1 MSQAD
6 VTRLRRYWLLPGG
19 VIAVTL
25 LLFGIVAVVQPAVL
39 ADPDISARDAGA
51 AAAVLGVGLLVVDAL
66 LPVPSSVVMVALGAA
81 FGVPLGAALSLVGSF
96 GAFLV
101 GFAAGRGGRSRMS
114 RFVPEGEL
122 HRADALLD
130 RWGLL
135 AIVVTRPVPILAET
149 TAAMAGAS
157 RMPLG
162 RAALAAAAGAL
173 PGAVVYALAGSLAV
187 DASMEIVVIV
197 TVLVVGGLLW
207 AVARHTPAPPAN
219 VSRATTSDVVQRD
232 KNG

>member
-1 MSQAD
+1 
-6 VTRLRRYWLLPGG
+6 
-19 VIAVTL
+19 
-25 LLFGIVAVVQPAVL
+25 
-39 ADPDISARDAGA
+39 
-51 AAAVLGVGLLVVDAL
+51 
-66 LPVPSSVVMVALGAA
+66 
-81 FGVPLGAALSLVGSF
+81 
-96 GAFLV
+96 
-101 GFAAGRGGRSRMS
+101 
-114 RFVPEGEL
+114 
-122 HRADALLD
+122 
-130 RWGLL
+130 L

-157 RMPLG
+157 RMPFG

-173 PGAVVYALAGSLAV
+173 PGAVVYAMAGSLAV

-207 AVARHTPAPPAN
+207 AVGRRTPAPPAN